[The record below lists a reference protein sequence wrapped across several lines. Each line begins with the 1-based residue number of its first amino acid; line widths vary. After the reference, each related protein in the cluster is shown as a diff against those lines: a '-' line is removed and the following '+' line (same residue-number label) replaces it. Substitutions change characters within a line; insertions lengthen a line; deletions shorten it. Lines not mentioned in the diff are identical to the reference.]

1 MSSKIKGRE
10 NISNLLKDDG
20 TLTENDQQKAEVLK
34 TFFHSVFTDDSNQ
47 NDMPVFEPRTQKLLS
62 HIVSED
68 QMERALKSLKIDKS
82 PGPDGLHP
90 RVLKEVATE
99 IAKPLTILFNTTIRT
114 GKIPKAWKVAEV
126 RPLFKKETKQHQEIT
141 AL

>member
-62 HIVSED
+62 HIEVSED
-68 QMERALKSLKIDKS
+68 QMERALN
-82 PGPDGLHP
+82 H
-90 RVLKEVATE
+90 
-99 IAKPLTILFNTTIRT
+99 
-114 GKIPKAWKVAEV
+114 
-126 RPLFKKETKQHQEIT
+126 
-141 AL
+141 